1 MVIKFIL
8 VKIARISKRFDSYQT
23 KVHPYQDV
31 GGKMRETGTFRE
43 TGEPGFASQEHLSTV
58 QP

>member
-1 MVIKFIL
+1 MVIKFTE
-8 VKIARISKRFDSYQT
+8 VKIARISKKFDSYQT
-23 KVHPYQDV
+23 EVHRYQDV

-43 TGEPGFASQEHLSTV
+43 TGEPGFASQDHLPTV